1 MVFIFHCTCSL
12 FTNNKT
18 LVIIHAC
25 SIPSAIKQ
33 GMPSAHTNIYTYYI
47 KSLDKNMAI
56 NKSWVLWKEN
66 DFKSSFLKKV
76 GVRK

>member
-18 LVIIHAC
+18 QVIIQAC
-25 SIPSAIKQ
+25 FIPSAIKQ

-47 KSLDKNMAI
+47 KSLDKNYG
-56 NKSWVLWKEN
+56 N
-66 DFKSSFLKKV
+66 
-76 GVRK
+76 